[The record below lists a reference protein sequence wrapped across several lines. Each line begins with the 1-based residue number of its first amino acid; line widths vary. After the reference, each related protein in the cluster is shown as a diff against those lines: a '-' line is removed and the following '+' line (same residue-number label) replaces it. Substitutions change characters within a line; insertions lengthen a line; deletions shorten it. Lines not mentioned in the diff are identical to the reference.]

1 MYLRAIHADADVRT
15 LRDIIRKHPLGIF
28 TTATPSASKSYPLIQ
43 CTHIPFLLDLQ
54 DETSETELGVLR
66 GHMARA
72 NPHSKALIE
81 AAAESPDGVIETEV
95 MVLFNVPAHHYVT
108 PKFYVETKPKDGK
121 VVPTWN
127 YAAAQVYGKAKI
139 FYDSKSDE
147 TSEFLQ
153 KAISDLTDHAE
164 ETIMGH
170 TGKANGCPEAWRV
183 SDAPENY
190 VGLLKKAIIGV
201 EIHIE
206 RLEGKFKMSQE
217 STEGDRQGVIAGFE
231 KMGGDNAQE
240 VANIVKERAALKK
253 ARAEAKAEAAT

>member
-1 MYLRAIHADADVRT
+1 MHT

-28 TTATPSASKSYPLIQ
+28 TTSIASASKSYPLIQ
-43 CTHIPFLLDLQ
+43 CSHIPFLLDIE

-72 NPHSKALIE
+72 NPHSKALME
-81 AAAESPDGVIETEV
+81 AAAESPEGFIETEV

-108 PKFYVETKPKDGK
+108 PKFYAETKPKDGK

-139 FYDSKSDE
+139 FFDSKSDE

-153 KAISDLTDHAE
+153 KAVSDLTDHSE

-183 SDAPENY
+183 TDAPESY
-190 VGLLKKAIIGV
+190 VNLLKKAIIGV
-201 EIHIE
+201 EIQVD

-217 STEGDRQGVIAGFE
+217 MPEGDAQGVIAGFE
-231 KMGGDNAQE
+231 SMEGDNAKE
-240 VANIVKERAALKK
+240 VARIVKERNALKK
-253 ARAEAKAEAAT
+253 ERAAAKANGAS